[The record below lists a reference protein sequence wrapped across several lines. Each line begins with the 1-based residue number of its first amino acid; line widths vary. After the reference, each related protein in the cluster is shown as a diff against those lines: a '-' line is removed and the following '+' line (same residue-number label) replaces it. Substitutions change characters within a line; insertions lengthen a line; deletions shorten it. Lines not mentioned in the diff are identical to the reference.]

1 MNQFVVH
8 PKIAGTSAV
17 IGDLPLC
24 RVLLA
29 NERRYPW
36 LMLLPRT
43 DIDEICDLP
52 EADQMQ
58 LIRES
63 AAASQAIRTLF
74 KPDKLNIGAL
84 GNLVRQL
91 HYHVVG
97 RWTTD
102 ASWPGPVWGKP
113 LDHPYAPEDMAR
125 EVARFRA
132 ALAGAGL
139 KDVSA

>member
-1 MNQFVVH
+1 MSRFAVH
-8 PKIAGTSAV
+8 PKIAETTV
-17 IGDLPLC
+17 VVGDLPLS

-43 DIDEICDLP
+43 EIDEICDLT
-52 EADQMQ
+52 EADQIQ

-74 KPDKLNIGAL
+74 QPDKLNIGAL
-84 GNLVRQL
+84 GNMVRQL

-97 RWTTD
+97 RWTSD

-113 LDHPYAPEDMAR
+113 LDHPYAPADLAHEAM
-125 EVARFRA
+125 RFRQ

-139 KDVSA
+139 KDPSV